1 MCKRW
6 NEFLILA
13 KIFLLLDY
21 TGSAILILAKHLL
34 FSRNHFFCF
43 QKWKFIGAPTQV
55 EFTIFYL
62 FIYLLFEN
70 FWKCVLLNDMDKSV
84 CGKFFIVLQL
94 KDIKENWKRLISTCF
109 KKPGFP
115 ILHYN
120 HRTKQNKKVFAHI
133 FANMAN
139 DTKRIHAQNFR
150 GKW

>member
-1 MCKRW
+1 
-6 NEFLILA
+6 
-13 KIFLLLDY
+13 
-21 TGSAILILAKHLL
+21 
-34 FSRNHFFCF
+34 
-43 QKWKFIGAPTQV
+43 
-55 EFTIFYL
+55 
-62 FIYLLFEN
+62 
-70 FWKCVLLNDMDKSV
+70 MDKSV

-120 HRTKQNKKVFAHI
+120 HRAKQNKKVFAHI
-133 FANMAN
+133 FADMAN